1 MELQCEIERDR
12 EKGRHM
18 GGGREELRGDR
29 EHINVTMYTCTYF
42 MNLCVC
48 VKESWRNDYKSTC
61 ALIYGV

>member
-18 GGGREELRGDR
+18 GGGREELREGERAYKCD
-29 EHINVTMYTCTYF
+29 NF

-48 VKESWRNDYKSTC
+48 VC
-61 ALIYGV
+61 